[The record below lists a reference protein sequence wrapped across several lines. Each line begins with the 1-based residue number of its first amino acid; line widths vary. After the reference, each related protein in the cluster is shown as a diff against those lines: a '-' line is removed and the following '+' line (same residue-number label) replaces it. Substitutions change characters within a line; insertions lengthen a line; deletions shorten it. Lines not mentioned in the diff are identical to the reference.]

1 MNSGRLVLLVLLVL
15 PVCAILA
22 LAWTFGTGSTTA

>member
-1 MNSGRLVLLVLLVL
+1 MNSGRLVLLVL